1 MSRDPSRFTP
11 DPHVAPD
18 RLTSAQ
24 DVTRRHFFGELKNGV
39 GLIALA
45 SLLGTTS
52 RARASTS
59 TDIPPPSP
67 ADFFTS
73 RLPHFAPKAQ
83 RGKNMHKGGA
93 PPQQDLFD
101 YKPKL
106 NELNGQLCP
115 DSLLEKERFAF
126 IKGHPKILGS
136 PYRFSKVGKS
146 GLWCSNLLPS
156 FASIADEVTLIRSMY
171 TDQFNHAPAELFLY
185 TGSPRLGRPSIGAW
199 TVYGLGSENQNLPG
213 FVVLLSGGS
222 NPSSG
227 KSVWGSGFLPSV
239 YQGCQCRSEGEPVLY
254 VNNPKG
260 VDRTTRREALDLL
273 GALNR
278 ARHATHGDP
287 EALSRVEQYELA
299 FRMQVSVPDVVD
311 ISSEPRHILDMYG
324 ADPTTPSFARNCV
337 LARRMLERGVRYV
350 QLFDHGWDVHGTH
363 PGDDIITQL
372 PAKCRQTDQ
381 AAAALV
387 LDLKQRGMLEDTLVV
402 WSGEFGR
409 TAMNEERAG
418 SKFLGRDHH
427 PHCFTIWMAGAGL
440 KKGHVHGETD
450 ELGYRITKDPVH
462 IHDLQATMLHALG
475 LNHEKLTYRFQGRDF
490 RLTDVHGRVVHE
502 LFA

>member
-1 MSRDPSRFTP
+1 MSHDPSHAP
-11 DPHVAPD
+11 HDPHLPPD

-45 SLLGTTS
+45 SMLGNTS
-52 RARASTS
+52 RAHAATT
-59 TDIPPPSP
+59 TDTPTPSP
-67 ADFFTS
+67 ADLFTS
-73 RLPHFAPKAQ
+73 RLPHFAPKAK
-83 RGKNMHKGGA
+83 RVIYMHMAGS

-101 YKPKL
+101 YKPRL

-146 GLWCSNLLPS
+146 GMWCSNLLPS

-185 TGSPRLGRPSIGAW
+185 TGSPRLGRPSIGSWA
-199 TVYGLGSENQNLPG
+199 VYGLGSENQNLPG

-260 VDRTTRREALDLL
+260 VDRTTAAKPSTSSAISTAPAMPRTATPKRSAASRSTNSPSACRSQSPMSSTSHQSPATSSTCTALTPPLPASPETAFSPAACSNAASATSSSSTTA
-273 GALNR
+273 GMST
-278 ARHATHGDP
+278 ARTPATTS
-287 EALSRVEQYELA
+287 SR
-299 FRMQVSVPDVVD
+299 S
-311 ISSEPRHILDMYG
+311 
-324 ADPTTPSFARNCV
+324 
-337 LARRMLERGVRYV
+337 
-350 QLFDHGWDVHGTH
+350 
-363 PGDDIITQL
+363 L

-427 PHCFTIWMAGAGL
+427 PHCFTIWMAGGGL

-490 RLTDVHGRVVHE
+490 RLTDVHGRVIHE